1 MEIKYRIRKRNTE
14 KETQY
19 FVDYKRPPKEGENFD
34 EQPWM
39 GGFYAPTE
47 EKAKE
52 IIESHRALEEL
63 RKRFQ
68 MDEEII
74 YDETGEKYD

>member
-1 MEIKYRIRKRNTE
+1 MDIRYRIRKRKTE
-14 KETQY
+14 KDIQY
-19 FVDYKRPPKEGENFD
+19 FVDYKRPPQEGGTFE

-52 IIESHRALEEL
+52 IIDMHRRMEEL
-63 RKRFQ
+63 RKRLE

-74 YDETGEKYD
+74 YDETEILK